1 MEVTCHPRLGGA
13 IKEGG
18 GHWNQTHFF
27 FYESNLILPE
37 EIVERI
43 TSSVDFS
50 HHLVKVSTE
59 FVYTD
64 LLSCR
69 YEYAWSVFLCDP
81 AVLELLQSVIFLLFR
96 LKREL
101 IVLFI
106 SICIDLVENDEN
118 RLIYGL
124 YILKSFLYHADM
136 IFEIR
141 V

>member
-13 IKEGG
+13 LEEGG
-18 GHWNQTHFF
+18 GHWNQTQC
-27 FYESNLILPE
+27 FYEYNVILPE
-37 EIVERI
+37 EIVEWI
-43 TSSVDFS
+43 TSCVDFR
-50 HHLVKVSTE
+50 HHLVQVSTK

-64 LLSCR
+64 FLSCR
-69 YEYAWSVFLCDP
+69 YEYAWSVFLCNP
-81 AVLELLQSVIFLLFR
+81 AVLELLESVIFLLFR

-124 YILKSFLYHADM
+124 YVLKSFLYHADM